1 MIAAIPPLGY
11 KFGKGSELA
20 LNPVAAE
27 VVRYI
32 FDMYL
37 IVQNLSDVARLCN
50 AHGFTGQLGKPFTS
64 HSIGKILRNPVY
76 CGYRVF
82 NGRLK
87 PVKTP
92 VIITP
97 DDFDEV
103 QQLLCARNV
112 LVGRKCRK
120 TTIRINEIGE

>member
-1 MIAAIPPLGY
+1 M
-11 KFGKGSELA
+11 
-20 LNPVAAE
+20 NPVAAE

-50 AHGFTGQLGKPFTS
+50 AHGFTGQLSKPFTS

-82 NGRLK
+82 NGHLK

-103 QQLLCARNV
+103 QQLLCARNA